1 MDRLE
6 AKIDETKAQ
15 NIKSEKYFQI
25 IIKGKKK
32 RDYGGT
38 PQSGSLM
45 RYPD

>member
-32 RDYGGT
+32 ETMVGRH
-38 PQSGSLM
+38 SLGH
-45 RYPD
+45 